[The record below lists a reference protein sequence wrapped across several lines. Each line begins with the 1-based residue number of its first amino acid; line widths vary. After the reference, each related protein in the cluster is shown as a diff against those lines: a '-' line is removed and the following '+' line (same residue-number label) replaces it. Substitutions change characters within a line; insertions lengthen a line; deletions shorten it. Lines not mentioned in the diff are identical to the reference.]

1 MSKGKGLLTAAGI
14 LTLIATFLLSWFTF
28 NFGTI
33 HGVNGI
39 GGIKNVIGIFTGG
52 TRYYSKYLNLPSW
65 AIYIIAIIIIWLVA
79 SGFLQI
85 LGRNKPKIGI
95 IGSIIPFIIGL
106 IIMLN
111 AFGFPFLGYFIRVFH
126 VFGDGVPL
134 IEGLIPLHI
143 TLTGR
148 TEEIGTYFLLLG
160 GLLGLIGGKVSKPEY

>member
-28 NFGTI
+28 TLGVI
-33 HGVNGI
+33 QGVNGI

-52 TRYYSKYLNLPSW
+52 TRYYSRYLSVPSW

-106 IIMLN
+106 IIMLSVI
-111 AFGFPFLGYFIRVFH
+111 GFPFMDYFIRVFH
-126 VFGDGVPL
+126 VFGDGGPL
-134 IEGLIPLHI
+134 VEGLIPLHI
-143 TLTGR
+143 TLPGR

>member
-1 MSKGKGLLTAAGI
+1 MSKGKGLLITAGI

-28 NFGTI
+28 RYDTLQGT
-33 HGVNGI
+33 NGI
-39 GGIKNVIGIFTGG
+39 GGIKNVIGILTGG
-52 TRYYSKYLNLPSW
+52 TRYYSKYLNLPYW

-85 LGRNKPKIGI
+85 LGRNKPKLGI
-95 IGSIIPFIIGL
+95 IGSIIPFLIGL

-111 AFGFPFLGYFIRVFH
+111 AIGFPFMAYFIRVLH
-126 VFGDGVPL
+126 VFGDGGPL

-143 TLTGR
+143 TLPGR